1 VEEGGRKHLGGWHS
15 ITASGAEMAPTNEAT
30 LNWNKLRKKLDWVS
44 TDRKLRLLGPE
55 GQSKRKTYQ
64 TDSDEGVVME
74 VVMYLFCRC
83 LLFLFLLL
91 DF

>member
-1 VEEGGRKHLGGWHS
+1 
-15 ITASGAEMAPTNEAT
+15 MAPTNEAT
-30 LNWNKLRKKLDWVS
+30 LNWNKLQEQPDWVS
-44 TDRKLRLLGPE
+44 TDRTLRLLEPE
-55 GQSKRKTYQ
+55 GQSIQKTYH

-83 LLFLFLLL
+83 LLFLFLLS